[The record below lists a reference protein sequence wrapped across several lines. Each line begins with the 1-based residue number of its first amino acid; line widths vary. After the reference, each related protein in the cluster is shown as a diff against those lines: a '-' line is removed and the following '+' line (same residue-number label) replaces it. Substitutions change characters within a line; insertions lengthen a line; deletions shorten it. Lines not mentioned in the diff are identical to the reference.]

1 MSSDVRLD
9 SILWNVNEAH
19 IKVGR
24 SATNRLMDPSTNTS
38 VLRQSPKCWLNR
50 LILASFRYIEN
61 LSRILNFVSVECLAT
76 FATAALN
83 SVQISCVDLS
93 VFSRL
98 MTRNVDSRMSDV
110 LLFVNN
116 CSSATR
122 ESSVCMRRR
131 CECAILCGASVR
143 PETRLYV
150 SLQLCAASVAI
161 VMALAIM
168 LSGSIRL

>member
-1 MSSDVRLD
+1 M
-9 SILWNVNEAH
+9 
-19 IKVGR
+19 
-24 SATNRLMDPSTNTS
+24 
-38 VLRQSPKCWLNR
+38 
-50 LILASFRYIEN
+50 
-61 LSRILNFVSVECLAT
+61 LNFASVECLVT

-83 SVQISCVDLS
+83 SLQIACVDLS

-98 MTRNVDSRMSDV
+98 MARNVDSRMSDV

-143 PETRLYV
+143 PEIKLYV
-150 SLQLCAASVAI
+150 CLQLCAASVAI
-161 VMALAIM
+161 AMTLAVMLN
-168 LSGSIRL
+168 GSIRIVLFDVLSYI